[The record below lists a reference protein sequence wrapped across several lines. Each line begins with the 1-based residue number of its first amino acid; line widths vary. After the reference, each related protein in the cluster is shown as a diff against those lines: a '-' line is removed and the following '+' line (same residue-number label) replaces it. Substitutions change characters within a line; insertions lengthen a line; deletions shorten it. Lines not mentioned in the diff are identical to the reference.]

1 MYENLIYMRFFLQN
15 RVIVFKLF
23 NEYNSMQLKMY
34 VQILEVFNGK
44 QVVYYISSRKY
55 YQF

>member
-1 MYENLIYMRFFLQN
+1 MRFFLQN